1 LVAGVLSEAGRTLSL
16 VRGFVWP
23 EMGSG

>member
-1 LVAGVLSEAGRTLSL
+1 VVLSEAGRTLSC

-23 EMGSG
+23 ETGSG